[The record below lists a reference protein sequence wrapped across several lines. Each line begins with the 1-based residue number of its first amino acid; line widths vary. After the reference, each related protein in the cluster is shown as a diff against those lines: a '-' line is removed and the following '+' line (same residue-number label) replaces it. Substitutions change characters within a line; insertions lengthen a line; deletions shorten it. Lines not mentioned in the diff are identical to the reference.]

1 MTAFQV
7 QHNAESVQ
15 VTFDKKY
22 FSNDDL
28 LKLLHFLHLELPA
41 KKKHFAETPHNQ
53 VKPQKASEAALLKAI
68 NLDISEA
75 EWTTYKHLIGLR
87 RAEKLTEKEHE
98 ALIILGEKIEQANAQ
113 RLTNLALL
121 AQIRGV
127 SLQKLMLDFGIKPI
141 EV

>member
-1 MTAFQV
+1 M
-7 QHNAESVQ
+7 
-15 VTFDKKY
+15 
-22 FSNDDL
+22 
-28 LKLLHFLHLELPA
+28 
-41 KKKHFAETPHNQ
+41 
-53 VKPQKASEAALLKAI
+53 KPQQASEATLLKAI

-75 EWTTYKHLIGLR
+75 EWATYKQLIGLR
-87 RAEKLTEKEHE
+87 RAEKLTEQEHE

-113 RLTNLALL
+113 RLANLALL